1 MSKVL
6 RREIMEDKGNSSLK
20 YKCLDLITNLRLE
33 SKILTDSKNGP
44 KKAIKGPPQEETKKE
59 FERLNELIKK

>member
-6 RREIMEDKGNSSLK
+6 RREIMEDKGNSNLK

-33 SKILTDSKNGP
+33 SKILTDSKNQP
-44 KKAIKGPPQEETKKE
+44 KKAIKAPPQEET
-59 FERLNELIKK
+59 